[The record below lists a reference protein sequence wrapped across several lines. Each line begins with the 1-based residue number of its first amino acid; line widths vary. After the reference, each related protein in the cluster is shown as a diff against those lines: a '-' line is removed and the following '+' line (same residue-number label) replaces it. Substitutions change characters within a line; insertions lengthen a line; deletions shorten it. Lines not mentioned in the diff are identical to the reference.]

1 MLLINS
7 GQYRFR
13 FDSVPGFVRDALHLM
28 YGDQPEED
36 RSGPADFRV
45 SLRTDSWVRR
55 FVHPQITF
63 YSDQHAPFK
72 PVSRSQ
78 GVPILEWGMNW
89 CIAAHDY
96 TRLLIHAAVVEK
108 GGQAVIFP
116 AVPGAGKS
124 TLAAY
129 LAMSGWNLYSD
140 EMAVIDCATGTV
152 SPLYRPVCLKNESID
167 LVKRWFPDAVM
178 TKVAKDTRKGDIAH
192 LKAMEWRRFKSLEPV
207 SVRGIVF
214 PKYQKDARLL
224 ARETDGLATFRQLC
238 THAFNYNILGQDAF
252 RTMAQLTEKTGRY
265 SVLYGNVK
273 DVEEF
278 LTAEFV
284 A

>member
-55 FVHPQITF
+55 FVSPQITF
-63 YSDQHAPFK
+63 YSDQHAPFR
-72 PVSRSQ
+72 PVPRSQ

-96 TRLLIHAAVVEK
+96 TRLMIHAAVVEK
-108 GGQAVIFP
+108 GGRALIFP

-129 LAMSGWNLYSD
+129 LALRGWNLYSD
-140 EMAVIDCATGTV
+140 EMAIIDCATGTV
-152 SPLYRPVCLKNESID
+152 GPLFRPVCLKNESID
-167 LVKRWFPDAVM
+167 LLKRWFPGVVM

-192 LKAMEWRRFKSLEPV
+192 LKAMDWTRFESLKPV
-207 SVRGIVF
+207 SIQGIVF
-214 PKYQKDARLL
+214 PKFQTGAKLL
-224 ARETDGLATFRQLC
+224 VREADGLSTFRQLC

-252 RTMAQLTEKTGRY
+252 GTMAQLTEQARRY
-265 SVLYGNVK
+265 SVLYGDLK
-273 DVEEF
+273 DLEQF
-278 LTAEFV
+278 LTAEF
-284 A
+284 AA